1 LRGRTRVT
9 QGHQI
14 LPLHHLAA
22 SVFAAVNKFY
32 IVWRR
37 ETFDRKAASGRLTAH
52 RSWWGCVGFNFSR
65 ILLNVV
71 HIFVLLT
78 ASWLIVLLCAAVA
91 CVTLFYFVDEATRR
105 AMASI
110 TTAEEVLPLFART
123 HARMPRLSVVHNL
136 DPYDINCAH
145 MTPQCMIIVSF
156 TRVYRDGVWFGCVGF
171 APLLAIVLCWV
182 DGCFGSWVLL
192 GLFCLL
198 RVMPPCMWFHFVEF
212 RKLQS
217 SFARIVGCAGGR

>member
-1 LRGRTRVT
+1 M
-9 QGHQI
+9 
-14 LPLHHLAA
+14 
-22 SVFAAVNKFY
+22 
-32 IVWRR
+32 WRR

-123 HARMPRLSVVHNL
+123 HARTHAAAVSGPQPRPLRHQLRTYDTTMHDYCVFYEGLS
-136 DPYDINCAH
+136 
-145 MTPQCMIIVSF
+145 
-156 TRVYRDGVWFGCVGF
+156 
-171 APLLAIVLCWV
+171 
-182 DGCFGSWVLL
+182 
-192 GLFCLL
+192 
-198 RVMPPCMWFHFVEF
+198 
-212 RKLQS
+212 
-217 SFARIVGCAGGR
+217 